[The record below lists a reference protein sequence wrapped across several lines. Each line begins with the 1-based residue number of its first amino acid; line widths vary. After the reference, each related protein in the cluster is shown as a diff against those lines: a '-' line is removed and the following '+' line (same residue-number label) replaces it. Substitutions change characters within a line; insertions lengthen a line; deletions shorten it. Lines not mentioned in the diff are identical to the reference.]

1 MDAQIQSDKEL
12 VEGYLSGKQSSFE
25 QLVNRHQSR
34 VFSYILMLVKDR
46 QLADDIFQD
55 TFIKIVRTIKSG
67 AYKEE
72 GKFIQWAMRIA
83 HNLTIDH
90 FRKSKRIPYS
100 DKSSEEMALTNNLNY
115 SDDSVEFQIV
125 TDQIH
130 NDIRTLIDYLPEE
143 QREVLYLRMYEEV
156 SFKEIAEMTNVSINT
171 ALGRMRYALINM
183 RKMVKEKNVS
193 ITY

>member
-1 MDAQIQSDKEL
+1 
-12 VEGYLSGKQSSFE
+12 
-25 QLVNRHQSR
+25 
-34 VFSYILMLVKDR
+34 MLVKDR
-46 QLADDIFQD
+46 QLADDLFQD
-55 TFIKIVRTIKSG
+55 TFIKIIRTIKSG

-83 HNLTIDH
+83 HNLIIDH

-100 DKSSEEMALTNNLNY
+100 DKSSEDILLTNSKEY
-115 SDDSVEFQIV
+115 AEDSVEYQIV
-125 TDQIH
+125 TEQIH
-130 NDIRTLIDYLPEE
+130 QDIRKMIDFLPYE
-143 QREVLYLRMYEEV
+143 QREVLYLRMYEDV